1 MVHGQ
6 KQFEYGQQDGH
17 GQNTNV
23 QCNLI
28 DTQKICI
35 FRKLTNTCNLF
46 LLRYILLSNYCL
58 HYLMFHKYVH
68 EFCTKLNHY
77 SSQQMLSGSSTGIL
91 IWFDNSKFKF
101 LTHLH
106 TEYKLIFTAR
116 KRSLRRLC
124 FYMCLSV
131 HRGGVPGQVP
141 LLGRYPLDRYTPW
154 AGTPL
159 GRYPHPLGRYTQFP
173 TGRYTPRQVHPP
185 GAVHAGRYR
194 QQAGGTHPTGMH
206 SFLFYYCSTKKV
218 DTEGHFVHLQSYVH
232 YKDREKYN

>member
-1 MVHGQ
+1 MHGQ

-17 GQNTNV
+17 SQNTNV
-23 QCNLI
+23 QRNLI
-28 DTQKICI
+28 DTQKIS
-35 FRKLTNTCNLF
+35 FFSKLTNTCNLF

-77 SSQQMLSGSSTGIL
+77 SSQQMLSGSSIGIL

-124 FYMCLSV
+124 FYTCLSV
-131 HRGGVPGQVP
+131 HRGEYLGRHPSWADTPLTGTPPGQVHP
-141 LLGRYPLDRYTPW
+141 WAGTPTPW
-154 AGTPL
+154 AGTPNSPQA
-159 GRYPHPLGRYTQFP
+159 GTPPGRYTP
-173 TGRYTPRQVHPP
+173 LGGYTPRQVHPSWSS
-185 GAVHAGRYR
+185 ACWEIRATSRWY
-194 QQAGGTHPTGMH
+194 A
-206 SFLFYYCSTKKV
+206 
-218 DTEGHFVHLQSYVH
+218 SYW
-232 YKDREKYN
+232 NAFFFILLLLN